1 MSVVF
6 RKVTADDIEEIVL
19 LCNEVFGERN
29 SVKYA
34 KEMFD
39 KTKDDPN
46 QIYVVGVYNHKI
58 VAHAKATVIPT
69 MYSKMNT
76 YAILNHVC
84 VKQACRRK
92 QFATQM
98 LDYITE
104 LCQEMGCVSLKLWS
118 NNFRTAAHA
127 CYYHY
132 GFVREDAGF
141 FAKNI
146 KNVVVGEGD

>member
-1 MSVVF
+1 MPVIF
-6 RKVTADDIEEIVL
+6 REMKLEDVEEVIA

-29 SVKYA
+29 SVRYA
-34 KEMFD
+34 KDMFE

-46 QIYVVGVYNHKI
+46 QIYVVGIYNHKI

-76 YAILNHVC
+76 YAIINHVC
-84 VKQACRRK
+84 VRQTCRRK

-98 LDYITE
+98 LDFIVE
-104 LCQEMGCVSLKLWS
+104 ICREKGCVALKLWS

-132 GFVREDAGF
+132 GFKREDAGF
-141 FAKNI
+141 FSKNI
-146 KNVVVGEGD
+146 KRVGVGE

>member
-1 MSVVF
+1 MAVVF
-6 RKVTADDIEEIVL
+6 RKVVLEDIEEIIS
-19 LCNEVFGERN
+19 LCNETFGERN
-29 SVKYA
+29 SVRYA
-34 KEMFD
+34 KEMFE

-46 QIYVVGVYNHKI
+46 QIYVVGIYNKKI

-84 VKQACRRK
+84 VKQTYRRK

-104 LCQEMGCVSLKLWS
+104 LCLEQGCVALKLWS
-118 NNFRTAAHA
+118 MNFRTAAHA

-132 GFVREDAGF
+132 GFKRDDAGF
-141 FAKNI
+141 FTKKI
-146 KNVVVGEGD
+146 RKSGEVECK